1 MEMNPIGNIV
11 AGKIQL
17 EIVRLQRSGS
27 VSAWN
32 RRLRSTAVTKGT
44 ITPVHRMSR
53 KKIKLLIF
61 LPFKRSR
68 VADTSFLSSRQKYL

>member
-1 MEMNPIGNIV
+1 MEMNPIGKIV

-17 EIVRLQRSGS
+17 EKVRLQRSGS
-27 VSAWN
+27 PSSWS
-32 RRLRSTAVTKGT
+32 RRLRSTVVTKGT
-44 ITPVHRMSR
+44 ITPVHRMSS
-53 KKIKLLIF
+53 IFFIF

>member
-53 KKIKLLIF
+53 KKNKTF
-61 LPFKRSR
+61 LFFSPLKDQESR
-68 VADTSFLSSRQKYL
+68 TL